1 MGSRAVLVADRS
13 GDEPFDEACS
23 MSWPR
28 LAEELTRRLGR
39 PVTLPHACVA
49 VTVELRGERDVEHA
63 LAAADAEAL
72 LQYLAWRGL
81 VDGAPA
87 RLPDLACEPT
97 PLAGSIP
104 VVAPHG
110 GVLVFLRELG
120 DTLRRGEPVA
130 EIVNPADGAATVLAS
145 PTDGVFYARES
156 RRFVP
161 AGTRIAKV
169 AGREA
174 VRSGKLLSD

>member
-1 MGSRAVLVADRS
+1 MGSRTVLVADRS

-23 MSWPR
+23 MVWPR
-28 LAEELTRRLGR
+28 LAEELTRRLGH

-49 VTVELRGERDVEHA
+49 VTVELRGEHDVEHA

-81 VDGAPA
+81 IDGAPE
-87 RLPDLACEPT
+87 RLPDLACAPT

-120 DTLRRGEPVA
+120 ERMVRGQPIA
-130 EIVNPADGAATVLAS
+130 EIVNPADGTATVLAS

-174 VRSGKLLSD
+174 VRSGNLLSD